1 MRSLSITEKLMPS
14 PWLPSRRVVAYIS
27 TSGFINISAKAGGNI
42 YAMAA
47 RMQSPN
53 QAMRGLRPRT
63 KREIEEQSSTNRGT
77 IEEQSRNNRDCR
89 QGRAGVE
96 PVYMASRWL
105 AEGLGVA
112 RLGAVARVRIAARAL
127 CPNGPLV
134 GRVGPSLRAQ
144 AVQPTQG
151 LCAWRYRES
160 HSSG

>member
-77 IEEQSRNNRDCR
+77 IEEQSRNNRGTIEE
-89 QGRAGVE
+89 Q
-96 PVYMASRWL
+96 SRL
-105 AEGLGVA
+105 SPG
-112 RLGAVARVRIAARAL
+112 
-127 CPNGPLV
+127 
-134 GRVGPSLRAQ
+134 
-144 AVQPTQG
+144 
-151 LCAWRYRES
+151 
-160 HSSG
+160 